1 MSATPPVNVQEFEA
15 LAQANMEPGAFGYY
29 FGGAED
35 EITLRRNREA
45 FAELGL
51 LPRVLVDVSSVD
63 TAVEIFG
70 ARSTSPILIAPT
82 AFHRLAHPDGELATA
97 RAAARAGT
105 IYAVST
111 IATTRLE
118 EVAAVA
124 PGAPRWFQLYVYK
137 DRAVTEELVARAEAS
152 GYGAIV
158 LTVDTPR
165 LGRRERDLRNG
176 FRLPEGVTIANF
188 DHIAAAAAAGSPIT
202 GWREGSSFAAYIHDL
217 MDAALD
223 WRAVDWLKSRTR
235 LPLLVKG
242 VLAPGDAERALG
254 AGVDGIVVSNHGGRQ
269 LDGAVASIEALPA
282 IAERVAGR
290 CPVLMDGG
298 VRRGADVVKAIA
310 LGAQAVL
317 VGRPVLWGLAAN
329 GEEGVVAVL
338 ETLRREFELAM
349 ALCGCST
356 VGKIDRS
363 LVSV

>member
-1 MSATPPVNVQEFEA
+1 MSPSQPFNVQDFEA
-15 LAQANMEPGAFGYY
+15 LARAKMEPGAFGYY

-51 LPRVLVDVSSVD
+51 LPRVLVDVSAVD
-63 TAVEIFG
+63 TAVEIYG
-70 ARSTSPILIAPT
+70 KRSAMPILVAPT
-82 AFHRLAHPDGELATA
+82 AFHRLAHSDGERATA
-97 RAAARAGT
+97 RAAAKVGT
-105 IYAVST
+105 IYTVST

-118 EVAAVA
+118 EVAAAA
-124 PGAPRWFQLYVYK
+124 PGAERWFQLYVYK
-137 DRAVTEELVARAEAS
+137 DRAVTDELVARAEAS

-165 LGRRERDLRNG
+165 LGRRERDLRSG
-176 FRLPEGVTIANF
+176 FTLPEGVTIANF

-202 GWREGSSFAAYIHDL
+202 GWREGSSFSTYIHDL
-217 MDAALD
+217 MDATLD
-223 WRAVDWLKSRTR
+223 WRAVDWLKSRTK
-235 LPLLVKG
+235 LPLLIKG
-242 VLAPGDAERALG
+242 VLAPADAERALA

-282 IAERVAGR
+282 IVERVAGR

-298 VRRGADVVKAIA
+298 IRRGADAVKAIA
-310 LGAQAVL
+310 LGARAVL

-349 ALCGCST
+349 ALCGCAT
-356 VGKIDRS
+356 VEEIDRG
-363 LVSV
+363 LVAE